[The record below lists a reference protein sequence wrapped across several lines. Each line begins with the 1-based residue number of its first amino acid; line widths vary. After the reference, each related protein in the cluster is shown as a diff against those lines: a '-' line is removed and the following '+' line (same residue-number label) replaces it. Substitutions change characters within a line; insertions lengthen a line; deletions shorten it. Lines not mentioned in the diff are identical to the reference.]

1 MQVGRLADLHIQLMH
16 TTSYRTKMDRRRFR
30 EFLHDRSS
38 ALLVLNKV
46 VLYFI
51 AWV

>member
-1 MQVGRLADLHIQLMH
+1 MADLHTQLMH

-38 ALLVLNKV
+38 ALFKKKFIALF
-46 VLYFI
+46 VLYFL